1 MPDISRSFGMK
12 DLGVGL
18 LVSVPHIVSAFL
30 PIIIGAISDRFGKK
44 KMILLFAGIFTVGCT
59 IAGFSG
65 SMLVYLIGAAL
76 VGGSHSVCE
85 SVSTAVIS
93 DTDPGNAARN
103 INISQGL
110 LSAGAVLGPI
120 IMSWLVMIPSI
131 SWRHLF
137 MISGGGFLLM
147 IVAIALMHFPV
158 AQKTEK
164 TQKKR
169 NVRLILSGVLLCALV
184 SMTLYVSL
192 EKGIG
197 NFAKSLFLTRL
208 GREDL
213 GAYAISLFWV
223 GITVAHFV
231 LNPKMDRLPK
241 MMAVHFAVCAALFL
255 GLFLSKNAYLSM
267 GLSLVLGFACGPL
280 WPSLVAL
287 GTQQAPDH
295 SGTVAGMMS
304 SFGSVGSIVAPLLMG
319 AVSDNFGIHWGFCLM
334 AAFAAI
340 AMTLMLL
347 AKKRK

>member
-1 MPDISRSFGMK
+1 MK

-18 LVSVPHIVSAFL
+18 LVSIPHIISAFL

-44 KMILLFAGIFTVGCT
+44 RMILLFAGIFTVGCV
-59 IAGFSG
+59 IAGLSG

-93 DTDPGNAARN
+93 DTDPRNAARN

-120 IMSWLVMIPSI
+120 IMGWLVKIPAI
-131 SWRHLF
+131 NWRHLF
-137 MISGGGFLLM
+137 AISGGGFLLM
-147 IVAIALMHFPV
+147 IIGISLVKFPA
-158 AQKTEK
+158 AQAAAKAEEK
-164 TQKKR
+164 QER
-169 NVRLILSGVLLCALV
+169 ARLLPTGVLLCALV

-197 NFAKSLFLTRL
+197 NFAKSLFMTEL

-223 GITVAHFV
+223 GITLAHFV
-231 LNPKMDRLPK
+231 LNPKMDRLPW
-241 MMAVHFAVCAALFL
+241 MMMGHFAVCAVLFV
-255 GLFLSKNAYLSM
+255 GLFASRNAYLSL
-267 GLSLVLGFACGPL
+267 GISLALGFACGPL

-287 GTQQAPDH
+287 GTQQAPEH
-295 SGTVAGMMS
+295 SGAVAGMMS
-304 SFGSVGSIVAPLLMG
+304 SFGSVGSVVAPVLMG
-319 AVSDNFGIHWGFCLM
+319 TVSDNLGIRWGFCMM
-334 AAFAAI
+334 AVFAAT
-340 AMTLMLL
+340 AAVLMLL
-347 AKKRK
+347 SKKKK